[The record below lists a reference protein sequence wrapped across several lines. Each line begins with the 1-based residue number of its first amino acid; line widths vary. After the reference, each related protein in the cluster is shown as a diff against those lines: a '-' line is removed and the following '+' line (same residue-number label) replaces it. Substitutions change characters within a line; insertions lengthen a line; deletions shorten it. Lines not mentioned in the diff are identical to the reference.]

1 MEKPTLQGEMIV
13 LRPIRASDADGMWE
27 SVNDAD
33 GNRLTGTTQV
43 FTRQEIDDWCATI
56 SSVDGRIDL
65 AVTANAS
72 DEYLGE
78 IVLNE
83 IDEVVRSAN
92 LRLAMRPGYR
102 GRGYGT
108 EAIQLILGLAFDG
121 LALHRVELDVLSI
134 NARAKSLYENLGF
147 RVEGRK
153 RDAYRDGPGTAT
165 PSSCRCSRTSSGR
178 ARSRSRAAHL
188 SGGGGSVPGA
198 VGPCRTCDARCG
210 WDARRAPPAPL
221 APSAAGS

>member
-1 MEKPTLQGEMIV
+1 MEKPTLQGEMIA
-13 LRPIRASDADGMWE
+13 LRPIRASDADALWE
-27 SVNDAD
+27 SVNDAE

-43 FTRQEIDDWCATI
+43 FTRKQIDDWCATI
-56 SSVDGRIDL
+56 SSVEGRIDL
-65 AVTANAS
+65 AVTANGS

-153 RDAYRDGPGTAT
+153 RDAYRDGAGYCDGIIM
-165 PSSCRCSRTSSGR
+165 SLLEDEFR
-178 ARSRSRAAHL
+178 ASQI
-188 SGGGGSVPGA
+188 P
-198 VGPCRTCDARCG
+198 
-210 WDARRAPPAPL
+210 
-221 APSAAGS
+221 

>member
-13 LRPIRASDADGMWE
+13 LRPIRASDADALWE
-27 SVNDAD
+27 SVNDAE

-43 FTRQEIDDWCATI
+43 FTREEIDHWCATI
-56 SSVDGRIDL
+56 ASRDGRIDL
-65 AVTANAS
+65 AVTANGS

-83 IDEVVRSAN
+83 IDDVVRSAN

-121 LALHRVELDVLSI
+121 LGLHRVELDVLSI
-134 NARAKSLYENLGF
+134 NARAKSLYENLASASRGASATPTGTGRLVRRHHHGAARG
-147 RVEGRK
+147 RVP
-153 RDAYRDGPGTAT
+153 RDADPRLSQRAGTSRRWPGT
-165 PSSCRCSRTSSGR
+165 PPCRSP
-178 ARSRSRAAHL
+178 ARSRTA
-188 SGGGGSVPGA
+188 P
-198 VGPCRTCDARCG
+198 RTPARP
-210 WDARRAPPAPL
+210 R
-221 APSAAGS
+221 